1 MNVPG
6 TTDATS
12 SSASRPQAVTVL
24 PLRCRDSPSAIHS
37 PGGTGTPSSSVNSR
51 RAAASALSSGPY
63 SPFGTDQAASSRPA
77 QNGPPMCPISTS
89 TSRSPAASSVT
100 RKSRSPALRLLL
112 DMPSSLLRRRGRRQA
127 GGRAYADGLPGR
139 ARRGARRRGTAR
151 PPHTVPGRGPH
162 VLR

>member
-12 SSASRPQAVTVL
+12 SSASRAQTVTVL

-37 PGGTGTPSSSVNSR
+37 PGGTGTPSSSTNSR
-51 RAAASALSSGPY
+51 RAAAAASSSGPY
-63 SPFGTDQAASSRPA
+63 SPFGTDQAAASRPA

-89 TSRSPAASSVT
+89 TSRPSTPSVT
-100 RKSRSPALRLLL
+100 RKRRSPALRLLV
-112 DMPSSLLRRRGRRQA
+112 DMSSSML
-127 GGRAYADGLPGR
+127 
-139 ARRGARRRGTAR
+139 RRGA
-151 PPHTVPGRGPH
+151 GRHAGPVLSGGKRY